1 MNDRWHKPITPLV
14 TPLCALFTLAAVFA
28 FCFALGCVTSST
40 WQERPGMLMVVGR

>member
-14 TPLCALFTLAAVFA
+14 TPITALGWLLMVAA

-40 WQERPGMLMVVGR
+40 WQERPEMPMVVGR